1 MIWMPLTLIN
11 VLCSIFLT
19 SVTGAIFTVLFV
31 VVGKILERMGFLHIR
46 YELLKVAAFFYL
58 CPVSYLSLKLYELE
72 IGYGKLFQPTP
83 WIARISAVII
93 LVWCVGMLLGIGWL
107 CYDLYRLKGRYRQEF
122 DCKKRMQELFQQV
135 KKELK
140 VPEKVCLCQSYGA
153 KVPCMVGIR
162 RPQLIL
168 PVEEYEER
176 YLRMILLH
184 ELTHY
189 KQKDILLKRITFC
202 ILILHFFNPMAWFLF
217 FQVQKQSEYVCDY
230 RVVKYT
236 GDVRGYVQSLML
248 VAGGD
253 KWFSVLSSQLF
264 VRKHDLVERVKK
276 MKETRKVKI
285 RSKWSVALVL
295 SIAMLTSN
303 MTVYAATQEA
313 AETYVEWYEE
323 TNTEDTEQ
331 LQESNQLEEFCEY
344 ASSDSKVV
352 TVQGEVVE
360 ERSGSATFEWTV
372 NPNVKMCASYIRC
385 YEGDEITVVVDVE
398 PSDVYIRVGIER
410 ADGYKRYVYSK
421 GRIIH
426 TFSITEDGIW
436 RVYVENTSST
446 AVDVHGSY
454 VY

>member
-1 MIWMPLTLIN
+1 MIWIPLTLIN
-11 VLCSIFLT
+11 VLCGIFLT
-19 SVTGAIFTVLFV
+19 SATGAIFTVLFV

-72 IGYGKLFQPTP
+72 IGYGKLFSPTP
-83 WIARISAVII
+83 RIVRISAVILLI
-93 LVWCVGMLLGIGWL
+93 WFVGMLLGLGWL
-107 CYDLYRLKGRYRQEF
+107 CYDLHRLKGRYRQEF
-122 DCKKRMQELFQQV
+122 DCKKRMQELFKQV
-135 KKELK
+135 KQELK

-168 PVEEYEER
+168 PVEEYEEGV
-176 YLRMILLH
+176 LRMIFLH

-264 VRKHDLVERVKK
+264 EHKHDLVERVKK

-295 SIAMLTSN
+295 AIAMLTSN

-313 AETYVEWYEE
+313 AEAYVGYYEE
-323 TNTEDTEQ
+323 TSVWLPEQ
-331 LQESNQLEEFCEY
+331 TGESGELEEFISY
-344 ASSDSKVV
+344 GTDTKVV
-352 TVQGEVVE
+352 KVQGETE
-360 ERSGSATFEWTV
+360 EISRAVSGFEWTI
-372 NPNVKMCASYIRC
+372 NPGVQMYASYIRC
-385 YEGDEITVVVDVE
+385 YAGDEITVTVNVDPE
-398 PSDVYIRVGIER
+398 DVYIRVGIER
-410 ADGYKRYVYSK
+410 ADGVIRYVYSK
-421 GRIIH
+421 DNIYH

-436 RVYVENTSST
+436 RVIVANTSNT
-446 AVDVHGSY
+446 TVTVNGSY
-454 VY
+454 IY

>member
-1 MIWMPLTLIN
+1 MIWMPITLIN
-11 VLCSIFLT
+11 ILCGIFLT
-19 SVTGAIFTVLFV
+19 SATGAIFTVLFV

-72 IGYGKLFQPTP
+72 IGYGKLFSPTP
-83 WIARISAVII
+83 RIVRISAVILI
-93 LVWCVGMLLGIGWL
+93 LWFVGMLLGLGWL
-107 CYDLYRLKGRYRQEF
+107 CYDLHRLKGRYRQEF
-122 DCKKRMQELFQQV
+122 DCKKRMQELFKQV

-168 PVEEYEER
+168 PVEEYEEGV
-176 YLRMILLH
+176 LRMIFLH

-264 VRKHDLVERVKK
+264 ERKHDLVERVKK

-295 SIAMLTSN
+295 AIAMLTSN

-313 AETYVEWYEE
+313 AEAYVGYYEE
-323 TNTEDTEQ
+323 TRVKVPEQTEVPAE
-331 LQESNQLEEFCEY
+331 LEEFISY
-344 ASSDSKVV
+344 GTDSKVV
-352 TVQGEVVE
+352 KVQGETE
-360 ERSGSATFEWTV
+360 EITRAVSGFEWTI
-372 NPNVKMCASYIRC
+372 NPGVQMYASYIRC
-385 YEGDEITVVVDVE
+385 YAGDEIIVTVNVD
-398 PSDVYIRVGIER
+398 PDDVYIRVGIER
-410 ADGYKRYVYSK
+410 ADGVMRYVYSK
-421 GRIIH
+421 DLIVH

-436 RVYVENTSST
+436 RVIVENTSNT
-446 AVDVHGSY
+446 AVTVNGSY
-454 VY
+454 IY

>member
-11 VLCSIFLT
+11 VLCGIFLT
-19 SVTGAIFTVLFV
+19 SATGAIFTVLFV

-72 IGYGKLFQPTP
+72 IGYGKLFSPTP
-83 WIARISAVII
+83 RIVRISAVILI
-93 LVWCVGMLLGIGWL
+93 LWFVGMLLGLGWL
-107 CYDLYRLKGRYRQEF
+107 CYDLYRLKGRYRREF
-122 DCKKRMQELFQQV
+122 DCKKRMQELFSQV

-140 VPEKVCLCQSYGA
+140 VPEKVRLCQSYGA

-168 PVEEYEER
+168 PVEEYEEGV
-176 YLRMILLH
+176 LRMIFLH

-202 ILILHFFNPMAWFLF
+202 ILILHFFNPAAWFLF

-264 VRKHDLVERVKK
+264 EHKHDLVERVKK

-295 SIAMLTSN
+295 AIAMLTSN

-313 AETYVEWYEE
+313 AEAYVEYYEE
-323 TNTEDTEQ
+323 TSVWLPEQ
-331 LQESNQLEEFCEY
+331 TGESGELEEFISYGTDE
-344 ASSDSKVV
+344 KVV
-352 TVQGEVVE
+352 KVPGELE
-360 ERSGSATFEWTV
+360 METRDGSLFNWTV
-372 NPNVKMCASYIRC
+372 NPGVQMYASYFRC
-385 YEGDEITVVVDVE
+385 YAGDEVTVVVDVD
-398 PSDVYIRVGIER
+398 PADVYIRVGIER
-410 ADGYKRYVYSK
+410 ADGVIRYVYSK
-421 GRIIH
+421 DRIIH

-436 RVYVENTSST
+436 RVIVANTSNT
-446 AVDVHGSY
+446 TVTVNGSY
-454 VY
+454 IY